1 MAILPVTLSSLK
13 ATLKEADILVEWKVE
28 NEINISKYEI
38 EKSADGM
45 IFSKAAILTSMN
57 DGNKSYSWLD
67 KNVAV
72 GYHYYRVKIV
82 DVQGQISFTEI
93 VKVMVGEGVDEI
105 AVYPNPI
112 VNEVINIQLTNQ
124 PKGQYQIRLV
134 NPLGQVLIT
143 KDFIHT
149 GGSANETIKWNRDF
163 AKGIYQLEISRPG
176 GELKVIKVVH

>member
-1 MAILPVTLSSLK
+1 
-13 ATLKEADILVEWKVE
+13 
-28 NEINISKYEI
+28 
-38 EKSADGM
+38 
-45 IFSKAAILTSMN
+45 
-57 DGNKSYSWLD
+57 
-67 KNVAV
+67 
-72 GYHYYRVKIV
+72 
-82 DVQGQISFTEI
+82 
-93 VKVMVGEGVDEI
+93 MVGEGVDEI

-143 KDFIHT
+143 KDFIHM